1 MRISVLGCG
10 WLGLP
15 LAGAL
20 ASDGHV
26 VRGSTTTPAKLD
38 AIRDAGAAPHVIRL
52 SPEPKGQLEGFFDAD
67 CMIVT
72 LPPTGGDEA
81 YIQRLTA
88 LLNAARQGAVQ
99 WFVFTS
105 STSVYAKRDA
115 VVDENDTS
123 PPASERGKT
132 MREAEA
138 LFLLP
143 PFDAT
148 VLRLGGLY
156 GPDRDPARSL
166 AGKTGVAGPDAPVN
180 LVHRDD
186 AIGVVREVL
195 AQEVRNG
202 IFNVVA
208 DAHPTK
214 QAYYTARAEALGLP
228 PPRFAAGPV
237 PWKQVSSRKVR
248 EVLGYAFRHEP
259 TV

>member
-26 VRGSTTTPAKLD
+26 VRGSTTTPGKLK
-38 AIRDAGAAPHVIRL
+38 AIRDAGVAPHLIRL
-52 SPEPKGQLEGFFDAD
+52 SPEPEGRIEGFFDAE

-72 LPPTGGDEA
+72 LPPSGGGEA

-88 LLNAARQGAVQ
+88 LVNAARQGAVQ

-105 STSVYAKRDA
+105 STSAYAEIDG
-115 VVDENDTS
+115 VVDENDPT

-138 LFLLP
+138 LFLVLP
-143 PFDAT
+143 YDAT
-148 VLRLGGLY
+148 ILRLGGLF

-166 AGKTGVAGPDAPVN
+166 AGKTGVSGPDAPVN

-186 AIGVVREVL
+186 VIGVVREIL
-195 AQEVRNG
+195 AQDVRNG

-214 QAYYTARAEALGLP
+214 RAYYTARAEALSLP
-228 PPRFAAGPV
+228 PPQFAEEPV
-237 PWKQVSSRKVR
+237 SWKQVSSSKVADL
-248 EVLGYAFRHEP
+248 LGYTFQHRP